1 MNLDQANEKISFLEK
16 RGNQLPFGVITVEK
30 VVMDRLVAQRDDLKR
45 VNEKME
51 RDIRQSKDT
60 VQQLRSEN
68 LKTSRMSSLNDSVI
82 QRDVE

>member
-1 MNLDQANEKISFLEK
+1 
-16 RGNQLPFGVITVEK
+16 
-30 VVMDRLVAQRDDLKR
+30 
-45 VNEKME
+45 ME